1 MGLSENSTRREKKG
15 KVGKRREEKGKGGKQ
30 FSP

>member
-1 MGLSENSTRREKKG
+1 MELSENSTRREKKG